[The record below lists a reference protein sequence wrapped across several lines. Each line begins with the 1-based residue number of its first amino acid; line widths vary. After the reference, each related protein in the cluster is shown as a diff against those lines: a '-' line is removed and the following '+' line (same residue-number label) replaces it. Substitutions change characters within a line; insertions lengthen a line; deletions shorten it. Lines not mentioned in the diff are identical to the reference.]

1 MTLRDRLAAA
11 LATLDLDGMKVLIID
26 EMVGKAVAAAEE
38 LKLRLDELVW
48 HIEPA
53 PEESTTP
60 WAMPPYIRPRV
71 AHHGEKPMRLP
82 SSYG

>member
-1 MTLRDRLAAA
+1 MNLRDRLAAA
-11 LATLDLDGMKVLIID
+11 LVNLDFDGMKVLIVE

-38 LKLRLDELVW
+38 LKLRLDELAW
-48 HIEPA
+48 RIEPSV
-53 PEESTTP
+53 EESTIP
-60 WAMPPYIRPRV
+60 WAMPPYTRPRV